1 MAEKSL
7 TKKQEFATSEFRG
20 MNTQALRQ
28 AIADGQQ
35 SWLENIQPIGNANGR
50 TVPGI
55 SAALAA
61 LPGSV
66 TPYIT
71 MGFNIIISG
80 TPRDILMIATT
91 NGNLF
96 QFNCQ
101 TNVLTTVSTGTSFT
115 KASFAQWE
123 NSRVLI
129 CDEVS
134 GLWDWDG
141 TTLNNSGYNSQPA
154 SGQHIATFS
163 GRVWVSNNRTVSFS
177 APNSYLDYR
186 TSQAGGSFI
195 VTDETLHSSIQQLVS
210 ANNFL
215 YIFGTSSVNVISD
228 VRVVS
233 GTTLFTNTNLSTG
246 VGTPFPMSAV
256 VYGRA
261 VFFASV
267 TGFYALYGSSAQ
279 KISNELDGLFP
290 LISGLTN
297 PAGLGSAPTVSA
309 GVVALNNILCLCF
322 LFRYADPALGIT
334 RPLLAVFFDGKWFVA
349 SQGTNSGIGSL
360 THIVDNDVDGEN
372 KLYGVDSSGNIYEL
386 FSDTAAS
393 VSYRWQTAF
402 WDFGAPVLF
411 KQAIKAG
418 IGVYFSSQAATLT
431 INVDTETGTNA
442 FTAAGGSQLQFVGTG
457 PITFV
462 GTLPIAWISGGYVL
476 LQTDVTNIGRYLG
489 LTMTGDAIDATFT
502 LALLEYNYRSQW
514 GT

>member
-35 SWLENIQPIGNANGR
+35 SWLENIQPIGNANAR
-50 TVPGI
+50 TVPGM
-55 SAALAA
+55 SAALAT

-66 TPYIT
+66 TPYIA

-101 TNVLTTVSTGTSFT
+101 TNVLTTVSAGTSFT

-141 TTLNNSGYNSQPA
+141 ATLNNAGYNNQPA

-163 GRVWVSNNRTVSFS
+163 GRVWVSNNRTVTFS

-186 TSQAGGSFI
+186 TTQTGGSFI
-195 VTDETLHSSIQQLVS
+195 VTDETLHSSIQQLIS

-261 VFFASV
+261 VFFCSV

-279 KISNELDGLFP
+279 KISSELDGLFP

-297 PAGLGSAPTVSA
+297 PAGLGAAPTVSA

-372 KLYGVDSSGNIYEL
+372 KLYGVDANGNIYEL
-386 FSDTAAS
+386 FSDTAAA
-393 VSYRWQTAF
+393 VPYRWQTAF

-418 IGVYFSSQAATLT
+418 IGVYFSSQAASLT

-442 FTAAGGSQLQFVGTG
+442 FTVAGGNQLQFVGTG